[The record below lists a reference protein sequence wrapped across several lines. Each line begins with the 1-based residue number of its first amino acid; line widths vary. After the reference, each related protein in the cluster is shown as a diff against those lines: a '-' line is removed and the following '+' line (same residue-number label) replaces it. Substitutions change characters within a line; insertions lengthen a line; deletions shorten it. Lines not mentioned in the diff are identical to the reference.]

1 MNKNRFK
8 RKLFFFIDS
17 LQVSK
22 RERVSISV
30 LLAAALILILLN
42 VFIKKKVVPPPDNYA
57 EILAEFERR
66 SSLIEKEKLEQEKK
80 YNPPALPPIT
90 STIAVSEP
98 EQSEQQELEKEIPE
112 QKESVTVQ
120 LLISINSA
128 TAGDFEKLPG
138 IGKAYAQRII
148 EYRQTNGDFA
158 SVDDLVKVRGIGKM
172 TLEKIKPFITL

>member
-1 MNKNRFK
+1 MNKNKLK

-22 RERVSISV
+22 RERVSITV
-30 LLAAALILILLN
+30 LLAATLILILLN

-66 SSLIEKEKLEQEKK
+66 SLLIEKEKLEQEKK
-80 YNPPALPPIT
+80 YNPPLLSTNTVIT
-90 STIAVSEP
+90 EP
-98 EQSEQQELEKEIPE
+98 EQSEQQGFEKETPKQE
-112 QKESVTVQ
+112 ESVTVQ

-128 TAGDFEKLPG
+128 TAEDLEKLPG

-158 SVDDLVKVRGIGKM
+158 SVDDLVKVRGIGKV